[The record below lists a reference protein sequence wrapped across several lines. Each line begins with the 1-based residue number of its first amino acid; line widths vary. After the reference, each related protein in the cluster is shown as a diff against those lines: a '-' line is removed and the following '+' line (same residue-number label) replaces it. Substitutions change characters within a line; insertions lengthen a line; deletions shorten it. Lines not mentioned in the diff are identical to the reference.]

1 MNQFLFISGTYR
13 SGTTLIEK
21 LLSQHPELVVGSQP
35 TPNLFFSVKN
45 SFLEKLN
52 IKQIYPIEH
61 SFLETYYSN
70 NDFTQFLEKTL
81 LDYFFV
87 VNAIKQSTAYKGML
101 TFGFPEYCLKNLSNI
116 EYTPRFFSELYRL
129 LLHYLGNYL
138 STDEKIKFIGAKE
151 IICEE
156 FFPYLLNHE
165 YRVLHIIRDPRDII
179 NSLMNGKGR
188 DFMGAIRPILYSIRM
203 WRKSVAYAIHLS
215 KNPNYFFLKYED
227 LVNMPLEILNQITSW
242 LNVDKF
248 DTKSFTQG
256 IYDQFGNPW
265 KGNSSF
271 KRYEIISKESIGKFK
286 LSLLPDYIKYIEAV
300 CYPEMNYLGYSLTA
314 SPVVPKFLESLISNE
329 VIEDKLFP
337 ADYSYSNKNI
347 LSEAMRIDNLA
358 NQNLDEDQLLKWY
371 IFPEAHHTLRKFAI

>member
-101 TFGFPEYCLKNLSNI
+101 TFGFPEYSLKNLSNI

-138 STDEKIKFIGAKE
+138 STDEKIKFIGVLKKSQNIVNILNNLKE
-151 IICEE
+151 
-156 FFPYLLNHE
+156 
-165 YRVLHIIRDPRDII
+165 
-179 NSLMNGKGR
+179 
-188 DFMGAIRPILYSIRM
+188 
-203 WRKSVAYAIHLS
+203 
-215 KNPNYFFLKYED
+215 LKYI
-227 LVNMPLEILNQITSW
+227 N
-242 LNVDKF
+242 
-248 DTKSFTQG
+248 
-256 IYDQFGNPW
+256 
-265 KGNSSF
+265 
-271 KRYEIISKESIGKFK
+271 
-286 LSLLPDYIKYIEAV
+286 
-300 CYPEMNYLGYSLTA
+300 NYS
-314 SPVVPKFLESLISNE
+314 
-329 VIEDKLFP
+329 IEDKTITI
-337 ADYSYSNKNI
+337 Y
-347 LSEAMRIDNLA
+347 
-358 NQNLDEDQLLKWY
+358 
-371 IFPEAHHTLRKFAI
+371 